1 MSSFCFF
8 RLFLFNYLHKNIANR
23 VSILR
28 FKKQLH
34 LSKVYDILFYEKMQA
49 FSLAEC
55 LFVRQIQEEERMRIG
70 LLGFGVV
77 GRGVYELTQP
87 RSDMSVAK
95 VVCLED
101 VSLPDAEVTKNFQDV
116 ITDDSIDTI
125 VEAMGG
131 LHPAYEFVKAAIE
144 AGKNIV
150 TSNKALVCTFY
161 DELIPLAKEKGVCFR
176 CTAAVGGGIGWLS
189 ELERARRM
197 QTIERVGGIMNGT
210 CNYILDSMTRLG
222 LSYAD
227 ALSQAQALGYAEAN
241 PTTDVEGIDT
251 WHKVILSSN
260 IAFGVS
266 LEHDSVPVAGIS
278 QIKASDIENFTSH
291 DLVCKLISTG
301 KCKDGNVS
309 AYVQPTLV
317 KVGQPESAVPAN
329 YNLITFVGSAS
340 DRMSFYGQGAGRY
353 PTAYNVVQDCA
364 DVLLGRGFYSP
375 YGEKV
380 AAKNT
385 DTLCYYVSGVKDTWL
400 KDNTAETWGD
410 AVITGPDSVE
420 AIHAWRKN
428 NPNAFI
434 AAFAEG

>member
-1 MSSFCFF
+1 
-8 RLFLFNYLHKNIANR
+8 
-23 VSILR
+23 
-28 FKKQLH
+28 
-34 LSKVYDILFYEKMQA
+34 
-49 FSLAEC
+49 
-55 LFVRQIQEEERMRIG
+55 MRIG

-77 GRGVYELTQP
+77 GRGVYDLTAP
-87 RSDMSVAK
+87 RDDMKVAK

-101 VSLPDAEVTKNFQDV
+101 VTLPDAEVTKNFQDV
-116 ITDDSIDTI
+116 LCDDTIDTM

-131 LHPAYEFVKAAIE
+131 LHPAYEFVRAAIE
-144 AGKNIV
+144 AGKHIV
-150 TSNKALVCTFY
+150 TSNKALVASFY

-197 QTIERVGGIMNGT
+197 QTIEQVGGIMNGT

-222 LSYAD
+222 LTYAD

-260 IAFGVS
+260 IAFGIS
-266 LEHDSVPVAGIS
+266 LDTDTVPVAGIS
-278 QIKASDIENFTSH
+278 KIKASDVENFTAH
-291 DLVCKLISTG
+291 GLVCKLISTG
-301 KCKDGNVS
+301 KYQDGKVS

-317 KVGQPESAVPAN
+317 KLGEPESAVPAN
-329 YNLITFVGSAS
+329 YNLITFVGAAS
-340 DRMSFYGQGAGRY
+340 GRMSFYGQGAGRY

-364 DVLLGRGFYSP
+364 DVLAGKGFYSP

-385 DTLCYYVSGVKDTWL
+385 DVLSYYVSGAADSWL
-400 KDNTAETWGD
+400 KDNTQETWGD
-410 AVITGPDSVE
+410 AIITKPVSVE
-420 AIHAWRKN
+420 EMHAWRKA
-428 NPNAFI
+428 NPEAFI
-434 AAFAEG
+434 AAFAEN